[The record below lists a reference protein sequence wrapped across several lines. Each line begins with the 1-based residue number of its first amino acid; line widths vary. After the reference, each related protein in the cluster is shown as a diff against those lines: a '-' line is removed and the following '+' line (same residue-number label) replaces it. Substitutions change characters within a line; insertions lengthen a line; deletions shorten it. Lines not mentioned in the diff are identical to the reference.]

1 MDFRKYHNVQ
11 ISFNLFCEN
20 FTYVIWKYT
29 QTIKYSFSYLQKKWR
44 FYITKKQVEDE
55 EETNKRVLTRWERDY
70 NLGKS

>member
-1 MDFRKYHNVQ
+1 M
-11 ISFNLFCEN
+11 
-20 FTYVIWKYT
+20 
-29 QTIKYSFSYLQKKWR
+29 QTIKCYFRYLQKKWR